1 MTPPCSAAGRCTA
14 RRHRLIVRSNE
25 AAAPPEA
32 SALAR
37 SALVGFGAGATA
49 GVLGGL
55 VRLGSAEFRLPQ
67 LLTLF
72 GFAAL
77 AAVIVTKP

>member
-1 MTPPCSAAGRCTA
+1 
-14 RRHRLIVRSNE
+14 
-25 AAAPPEA
+25 
-32 SALAR
+32 
-37 SALVGFGAGATA
+37 
-49 GVLGGL
+49 LGGL

-77 AAVIVTKP
+77 AAVIVNKP

>member
-1 MTPPCSAAGRCTA
+1 MWKPRADY
-14 RRHRLIVRSNE
+14 RLIVTSNE
-25 AAAPPEA
+25 AAAPPAA
-32 SALAR
+32 SPLAR
-37 SALVGFGAGATA
+37 SALVGFGAGATV

-77 AAVIVTKP
+77 AAVIVNKP